1 MGGAAAKRVLA
12 GGLLIA
18 GAVASGGGL
27 AAGAP
32 VPAAPAARRFP
43 HLLLITVDTLRAD
56 RLSSYG
62 YRRPTTPNLDALL
75 AGGARFAA
83 ARAVEP
89 LTAPA
94 ITSLLTSLPPHE
106 HGATRN
112 GLPMRPELP
121 SWPRTLARR
130 GYRTAAF
137 VGNWTLRERLSGL
150 QEHFG
155 AYRTITS
162 RRRWLGLLKG
172 EATAE
177 DLNEAALGWLR
188 ERRENEP
195 ERPVLLWVHYV
206 EPHAPY
212 RLQETEAARLGIAPG
227 RDGEVGRE
235 DRYDSEVA
243 FVDRRIG
250 ELLAGWRKLVPA
262 SAGLVVFTADHGENL
277 GEHGYWGHG
286 RHLWEESLR
295 VPFGLVWPGRV
306 PARVIAEPVTTVD
319 LGPTVLGL
327 LGLPPPSSFRG
338 RDLGEVLGAPQLA
351 RGEQPKPAAPLCFQA
366 HAGAVQSVQDAQRAR
381 RKGLLQV
388 GMIAGSS
395 KEVLRLGS
403 GQLWRYD
410 LERDP
415 RETAPPLP
423 AEARP
428 SAALAACLEE
438 VRRGLAAADNL
449 PAPPVDEETL
459 EQLRALGYIDD

>member
-1 MGGAAAKRVLA
+1 MAGAAAKRVLA
-12 GGLLIA
+12 CCLL
-18 GAVASGGGL
+18 AVAGS
-27 AAGAP
+27 AADRQQVSA
-32 VPAAPAARRFP
+32 AAPAAPRRFP
-43 HLLLITVDTLRAD
+43 HVLLITVDTLRAD
-56 RLSSYG
+56 RLSAYG
-62 YRRPTTPNLDALL
+62 YRRPTSPNLDALL
-75 AGGARFAA
+75 AGGARFSV

-89 LTAPA
+89 LTSPA

-112 GLPMRPELP
+112 GLAMRPGLQ

-155 AYRTITS
+155 DYQTITS

-177 DLNEAALGWLR
+177 DLNEAALGWLAA
-188 ERRENEP
+188 RRRLEP

-212 RLQETEAARLGIAPG
+212 RLQESVAPGLGIVAG
-227 RDGEVGRE
+227 RGGEVARE

-243 FVDRRIG
+243 FVDRQIG
-250 ELLAGWRKLVPA
+250 KLLERWRELVPEG
-262 SAGLVVFTADHGENL
+262 SGLVVFAADHGENL

-286 RHLWEESLR
+286 RHLWEENLR
-295 VPFGLVWPGRV
+295 VPLGLAWPGRV
-306 PARVIAEPVTTVD
+306 PAGVIAEPVTTID
-319 LGPTVLGL
+319 IGPTVLGL
-327 LGLPPPSSFRG
+327 LGLPRPPSFRG
-338 RDLGEVLGAPQLA
+338 RDLHQLLVTPRA
-351 RGEQPKPAAPLCFQA
+351 AGQVNGDQVMPAAPMCFQA

-381 RKGLLQV
+381 RKGLLQI
-388 GMIAGSS
+388 GLIAGSS
-395 KEVLRLGS
+395 KEVWRLGS

-415 RETAPPLP
+415 RESAPPL
-423 AEARP
+423 AADARP
-428 SAALAACLEE
+428 SAALEACLEE
-438 VRRGLAAADNL
+438 VRRGLIAADNL
-449 PAPPVDEETL
+449 PAPPADAETL